1 MILFNVGG
9 TFIIGK
15 FQDMAIKVHPFYN
28 NKSCNF
34 LYFNNL
40 KIFRN
45 SFKQYPAS
53 HLGYFQANDP
63 ISYYEKSLFE

>member
-15 FQDMAIKVHPFYN
+15 LQDMAIKAHPFYN
-28 NKSCNF
+28 NMSCIY

-40 KIFRN
+40 NILRN

-53 HLGYFQANDP
+53 HVG
-63 ISYYEKSLFE
+63 